1 MRNTLKGVKKSL
13 DDSDR
18 ARKAAIVRMVGIE
31 HNVAMLCQLWAGL
44 TIVLSH
50 ECLFPHR
57 LLEQQNS

>member
-31 HNVAMLCQLWAGL
+31 HNVAMFVNYGL
-44 TIVLSH
+44 V
-50 ECLFPHR
+50 
-57 LLEQQNS
+57 